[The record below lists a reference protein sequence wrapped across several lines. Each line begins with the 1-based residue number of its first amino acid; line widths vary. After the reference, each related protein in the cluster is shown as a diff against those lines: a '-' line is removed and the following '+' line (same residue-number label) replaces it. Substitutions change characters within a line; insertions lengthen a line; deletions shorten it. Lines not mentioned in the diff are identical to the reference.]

1 MAKSKR
7 RNEIATQTDPQGGR
21 QTDQEGMNRQPEEN
35 EEQFSGQPSTT
46 DSERERVAQ
55 RAYELY
61 LARGGADG
69 QAMEDWL
76 SAERELIE
84 GNEDQSES

>member
-1 MAKSKR
+1 
-7 RNEIATQTDPQGGR
+7 
-21 QTDQEGMNRQPEEN
+21 MNRQPEEH
-35 EEQFSGQPSTT
+35 EERISGQRSSA

>member
-1 MAKSKR
+1 MAKSR
-7 RNEIATQTDPQGGR
+7 RTNEFATQTDPQGGP
-21 QTDQEGMNRQPEEN
+21 QTDQERSP
-35 EEQFSGQPSTT
+35 QPSST

-61 LARGGADG
+61 LARGGTDG
-69 QAMEDWL
+69 QAMDDWL

>member
-7 RNEIATQTDPQGGR
+7 KNEIATQTDPQGGR
-21 QTDQEGMNRQPEEN
+21 QTDQEGMNPQPEEN

-61 LARGGADG
+61 LARGGTDG
-69 QAMEDWL
+69 QAMDDWL